1 MEKDWVRNRW
11 AIDIVSLGQIESN
24 SLVSCFSAFLFDAHG
39 NPVIAAFNCSAGS
52 TQEQVHQHQLP
63 RPICKQRDAASQ
75 ALVLWL
81 ESLKTWF
88 FANQKGSLRTWIFF
102 ARLGTECHGAEVG
115 MRLNQNGFAS
125 IKLPSYIQVTKCIQM
140 LDVTRVQLWNSW
152 NHSLFVSH
160 CELCPLSW
168 FRSQTPTTKSCRR
181 LSRWESSSVRTEEA

>member
-1 MEKDWVRNRW
+1 MSHRHSELGSNRIKFTCQLFQRFPFLTPME
-11 AIDIVSLGQIESN
+11 ILLLQLSIVVQAQRKNKYIST
-24 SLVSCFSAFLFDAHG
+24 
-39 NPVIAAFNCSAGS
+39 NC
-52 TQEQVHQHQLP
+52 P
-63 RPICKQRDAASQ
+63 DPFCKQRDAASQ

-115 MRLNQNGFAS
+115 MRLNQNGFASYS